1 MSDEKRRYVA
11 VLRLR
16 GSVGIDKEREYVFK
30 LLCLTRKNHAI
41 LIENRPSNLGSLR
54 KIKDFATWGEV
65 TADTISLLLEKR
77 GMLEGRMKLT
87 EDYVKKE
94 LGYSSMNELVEA
106 VYTFKVKVNELS
118 KVKPI
123 FRLHPPSKG
132 FHGSIKKP
140 YPKGELGYRGKSI
153 NELIARMV

>member
-87 EDYVKKE
+87 DRPSFSTTYQAYGKITTYAYHHNENTVLDIAKKY
-94 LGYSSMNELVEA
+94 GYNMM
-106 VYTFKVKVNELS
+106 KVDDTVIFS
-118 KVKPI
+118 K
-123 FRLHPPSKG
+123 
-132 FHGSIKKP
+132 
-140 YPKGELGYRGKSI
+140 
-153 NELIARMV
+153 

>member
-30 LLCLTRKNHAI
+30 LLRLTRKNHAI
-41 LIENRPSNLGSLR
+41 LIENMPSNLGSLR

-65 TADTISLLLEKR
+65 TADTVSLLLKKR

-94 LGYSSMNELVEA
+94 LGYSSINELAEA

-132 FHGSIKKP
+132 FHGSTKKP
-140 YPKGELGYRGKSI
+140 YPKGELGYRGESI